1 VLLQLTSLNE
11 ILSRWN
17 KQQAVPLYI
26 PLLDE
31 LLGGL
36 LPYHLQVIVGEPG
49 AGKTWFCINAIHQL
63 LKQEPDAQILYTDF
77 GGNFRIKNLRKLLSH
92 PHKQLDQITI
102 FQPTTLLDQIV
113 FFRNLLE
120 KSEYSYDLIVLDT
133 VFGSPLACLEIFYNN
148 SKFWNK
154 RIFAHL
160 LDLQTIARQIKI
172 PLLLTN
178 HLISSRENFQLHPS
192 LNQYGGDLI
201 ELFAP
206 IVFLLQKIDQKQFI
220 ELRIF
225 KETLGHSDLL
235 LPEVGS

>member
-1 VLLQLTSLNE
+1 VLIQLTPLHE

-17 KQQAVPLYI
+17 KQQAVPLQI
-26 PLLDE
+26 PFLDKS
-31 LLGGL
+31 LGGL
-36 LPYHLQVIVGEPG
+36 LPYHLQIIIGESG
-49 AGKTWFCINAIHQL
+49 VGKTWFCINAIHKL
-63 LKQEPDAQILYTDF
+63 LKQEPDAQVLYTDF

-92 PHKQLDQITI
+92 PNTQLDQITV
-102 FQPTTLLDQIV
+102 FQTTTLLDQIV

-120 KSEYSYDLIVLDT
+120 KSECSYDLIVLDS
-133 VFGSPLACLEIFYNN
+133 VFGPPLTCFEYFHTN

-172 PLLLTN
+172 PILLTN
-178 HLISSRENFQLHPS
+178 HLISSRENFQLRPS

-225 KETLGHSDLL
+225 KETLGQSDLL